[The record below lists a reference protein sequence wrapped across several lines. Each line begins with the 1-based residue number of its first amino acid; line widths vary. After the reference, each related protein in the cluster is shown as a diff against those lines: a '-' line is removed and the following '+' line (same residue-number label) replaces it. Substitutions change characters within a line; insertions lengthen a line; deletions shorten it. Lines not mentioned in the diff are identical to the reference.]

1 MKSCIPL
8 ILLLSALSLSAQTL
22 PYTQRLYCNLALDYK
37 VSPRV
42 GRDYV
47 HTIRELVTGTCWVVH
62 FKGES
67 LIITAAHNLGLGP
80 NFVPAP
86 LARAK
91 PVALVSAPHL
101 GVLAYMVADVG
112 LPKGNADWI
121 ALRPTESRALSCS
134 LTIHLSETPSK
145 VGESV
150 TVIGFPDTAHEQ
162 RTERMITSI
171 SPANDFIIFNQP
183 LEPGYSGGV
192 VLNTKNQA
200 VGLVVTTDRKQ
211 STALLLSGENLAGL
225 KWRPFKEM
233 QERTVTLQD
242 R

>member
-1 MKSCIPL
+1 MKYCIPL
-8 ILLLSALSLSAQTL
+8 FLILSALSLSAQTL
-22 PYTQRLYCNLALDYK
+22 PYTQRLYCNLALDYTI
-37 VSPRV
+37 SARV
-42 GRDYV
+42 GRDFV
-47 HTIRELVTGTCWVVH
+47 HPIRDLARGTCWVVH

-86 LARAK
+86 LYRAK
-91 PVALVSAPHL
+91 SVALVSAPHL
-101 GVLAYMVADVG
+101 GVLAYTVADVG
-112 LPKGNADWI
+112 LPRGNADWI
-121 ALRPTESRALSCS
+121 ALRPTESRALACS
-134 LTIHLSETPSK
+134 LTIQLSDTPSK

-162 RTERMITSI
+162 RIERMITFI

-200 VGLVVTTDRKQ
+200 VGVVVTTGNKQ
-211 STALLLSGENLAGL
+211 STALLLNGENIADL

-233 QERTVTLQD
+233 QKRTVTLQD